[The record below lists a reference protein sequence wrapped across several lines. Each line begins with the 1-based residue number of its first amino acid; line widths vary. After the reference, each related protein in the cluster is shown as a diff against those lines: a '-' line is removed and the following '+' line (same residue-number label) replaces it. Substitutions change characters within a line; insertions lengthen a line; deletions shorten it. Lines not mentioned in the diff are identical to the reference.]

1 MAGTHITAVVDD
13 KDVRATLAELA
24 HPETQSLLP
33 RLGEYLQ
40 ASTEDRFA
48 APNPTAPDGTPWE
61 DLKPSY
67 AKRKKYNADKI
78 LTLRGYL
85 RGGIRY
91 QLDGTDAVQVGTNT
105 KYAAIHQFGGDIDM
119 PERAATVRYR
129 STAGKILFVNKRK
142 KKNVTVKNVTIGA
155 HQVKIPARPFLG
167 ISDADDAR
175 ITEILREWQEAQLR
189 D

>member
-13 KDVRATLAELA
+13 QAVRDKLAELA
-24 HPETQSLLP
+24 GQDKGDLLA
-33 RLGEYLQ
+33 RLGAYLAGATQ
-40 ASTEDRFA
+40 DRFE

-61 DLKPSY
+61 KLKPSY
-67 AKRKKYNADKI
+67 AKRKKYNKDKI

-85 RGGIRY
+85 SGGIHS
-91 QLDGTDAVQVGTNT
+91 QPDGPDAVQVGSNR

-129 STAGKILFVNKRK
+129 STAGKILFVNKRQK
-142 KKNVTVKNVTIGA
+142 KNVTIGA

-175 ITEILREWQEAQLR
+175 ITEILREWQEAQLKG
-189 D
+189 

>member
-1 MAGTHITAVVDD
+1 MAGTHITATVDD

-40 ASTEDRFA
+40 TSTEDRFK
-48 APNPTAPDGTPWE
+48 TQTGPDGAAWAP
-61 DLKPSY
+61 LKKRY
-67 AKRKKYNADKI
+67 AKRKKYNADKV

-91 QLDGTDAVQVGTNT
+91 QLDGPDAVQVGTNIR
-105 KYAAIHQFGGDIDM
+105 YGAIHQFGGAIDM
-119 PERAATVRYR
+119 PERTATVRYR
-129 STAGKILFVNKRK
+129 STAGKILFVNKRQ
-142 KKNVTVKNVTIGA
+142 KKNVTQKNVTIGA
-155 HQVKIPARPFLG
+155 HQVKIPARPYLG

-175 ITEILREWQEAQLR
+175 ILQILQEWQEEQLKR
-189 D
+189 

>member
-1 MAGTHITAVVDD
+1 MAGTHITATVDD

-24 HPETQSLLP
+24 RPETQSLLP

-40 ASTEDRFA
+40 TSTEDRFK
-48 APNPTAPDGTPWE
+48 TQTGPDGTAWTP
-61 DLKPSY
+61 LKRRY

-91 QLDGTDAVQVGTNT
+91 QLDGPDAVQVGTNT

-175 ITEILREWQEAQLR
+175 ITEILREWQEAQLKG
-189 D
+189 